1 MYLWSFLDWFQNAV
15 SEAVN
20 RPFEFFLKFTYDGVA
35 WRYLPM
41 TSPEGFIVVA
51 LTSFP
56 DKWEFDLNP
65 NEKPLMQ
72 GL

>member
-1 MYLWSFLDWFQNAV
+1 
-15 SEAVN
+15 
-20 RPFEFFLKFTYDGVA
+20 
-35 WRYLPM
+35 M

-65 NEKPLMQ
+65 KEKPLMQ
-72 GL
+72 VARSLTLSKQQDEEYTDWFLDLCKYVWNNTK